1 MSPVGLAL
9 ALAIGISL
17 GFFGGGG
24 SILTVPLFVY
34 AFGLDP
40 KDAIAS
46 SLVVVAIASSI
57 GAVQHARVGNVR
69 VREGLLFGL
78 SGMIGAFLGGRVS
91 AFIDGGM
98 LLLLFASMMTVT
110 ALAMWR
116 GRRGP
121 APEQAEPQDGVDLAA
136 AGRLAAQ
143 GLVVGSFT
151 GLIGA
156 GGGFLIVPALALWAR
171 LPMPAAIGTS
181 LTIIVMQ
188 CLAGFAGHVGSA
200 HIDPVLVGSV
210 TLIAVVGTVGGAMLA
225 RATDPA
231 RLRRAFAGFVLAM
244 AGFILVR
251 EGTLV
256 VQTAGEALPRTI
268 PQLVFV
274 AVMLAVGLW
283 TGRASRRA
291 EQAVW
296 DLDFE
301 QGEGI

>member
-9 ALAIGISL
+9 ALAIGVSL

-34 AFGLDP
+34 AFGLEP

-46 SLVVVAIASSI
+46 SLLVVAIASTI
-57 GAVQHARVGNVR
+57 GAVQHARAGNVR
-69 VREGLLFGL
+69 VREGLVFGMA
-78 SGMIGAFLGGRVS
+78 GMVGAFLGGRVS
-91 AFIDGGM
+91 AFIDGGV
-98 LLLLFASMMTVT
+98 LLLLFASMMTIT

-116 GRRGP
+116 GRRAAPP
-121 APEQAEPQDGVDLAA
+121 APDEPHDGVDLAA
-136 AGRLAAQ
+136 SGRLAAQ

-188 CLAGFAGHVGSA
+188 SLAGFAGHVGHA
-200 HIDPVLVGSV
+200 HIDTVLVGSV
-210 TLIAVVGTVGGAMLA
+210 SAIAVAGTLVGATLA
-225 RATDPA
+225 KGTDPA

-244 AGFILVR
+244 AAFILVR

-256 VQTAGEALPRTI
+256 AQTAGEALPRTM
-268 PQLVFV
+268 PQLVFA
-274 AVMLAVGLW
+274 AVMMAVGLW
-283 TGRASRRA
+283 TGRVTRRA

-296 DLDFE
+296 DLEFE

>member
-9 ALAIGISL
+9 ALAIGVSL

-34 AFGLDP
+34 VFQLEP

-46 SLVVVAIASSI
+46 SLLVVAIASMI
-57 GAVQHARVGNVR
+57 GAVQHARAGNVR
-69 VREGLLFGL
+69 LREGLVFGMA
-78 SGMIGAFLGGRVS
+78 GMAGAYLGGRVS
-91 AFIDGGM
+91 ALIDGGV
-98 LLLLFASMMTVT
+98 LLLMFATMMTVT

-116 GRRGP
+116 GRRA
-121 APEQAEPQDGVDLAA
+121 APPSREEAGGEIDLAA
-136 AGRLAAQ
+136 SGRLAAQ

-188 CLAGFAGHVGSA
+188 SLAGFAGHAGHA
-200 HIDPVLVGSV
+200 TIDVALVGSV
-210 TLIAVVGTVGGAMLA
+210 TAIAVAGTVVGALVA
-225 RATDPA
+225 KATDPA
-231 RLRRAFAGFVLAM
+231 RLRRAFAGFVLTM
-244 AGFILVR
+244 AAFILVR

-256 VQTAGEALPRTI
+256 AQTAGEALPQTI
-268 PQLVFV
+268 PQLVFA
-274 AVMLAVGLW
+274 AVMLGIGLW
-283 TGRASRRA
+283 TGRVSRRA

>member
-1 MSPVGLAL
+1 
-9 ALAIGISL
+9 
-17 GFFGGGG
+17 
-24 SILTVPLFVY
+24 VY
-34 AFGLDP
+34 VFGLDP

-46 SLVVVAIASSI
+46 SLLVVAVASTI
-57 GAVQHARVGNVR
+57 GAAQHARAGNVR
-69 VREGLLFGL
+69 LREGLVFGMA
-78 SGMIGAFLGGRVS
+78 GMIGAFLGGRVS
-91 AFIDGGM
+91 AFIDGGV

-116 GRRGP
+116 GRRAVGQQP
-121 APEQAEPQDGVDLAA
+121 GEPDVGVDLAA
-136 AGRLAAQ
+136 SGRLAAQ
-143 GLVVGSFT
+143 GVVVGSFT

-188 CLAGFAGHVGSA
+188 SLAGFAGHVGNA
-200 HIDPVLVGSV
+200 TIDPKLVGAVSV
-210 TLIAVVGTVGGAMLA
+210 IAVGGTVIGALIAK
-225 RATDPA
+225 ATDPA

-256 VQTAGEALPRTI
+256 VQTAGQALPQTI
-268 PQLVFV
+268 PQLVF
-274 AVMLAVGLW
+274 ATVMLGVGLW
-283 TGRASRRA
+283 TGRATRRA

>member
-46 SLVVVAIASSI
+46 SLVVVAIASSV
-57 GAVQHARVGNVR
+57 GALQHARAGNVR
-69 VREGLLFGL
+69 VREGLIFGVA
-78 SGMIGAFLGGRVS
+78 GMLGAYLGGRVS
-91 AFIDGGM
+91 AFIDGGV

-116 GRRGP
+116 GRRGQP
-121 APEQAEPQDGVDLAA
+121 PRPGEAAADVDLAA
-136 AGRLAAQ
+136 TGRLAAQ

-188 CLAGFAGHVGSA
+188 SLAGFAGHVGHA
-200 HIDPVLVGSV
+200 QIDPRLVGAV
-210 TLIAVVGTVGGAMLA
+210 AGIAVAGTLGGALLA
-225 RATDPA
+225 RGTDPA
-231 RLRRAFAGFVLAM
+231 RLRRAFATFVLAM
-244 AGFILVR
+244 AAFILVR

-256 VQTAGEALPRTI
+256 VQTAGEALPRTG

-274 AVMLAVGLW
+274 AIMLAVGLW
-283 TGRASRRA
+283 TGRATRRA

>member
-9 ALAIGISL
+9 ALAIGVSL

-34 AFGLDP
+34 VFGLEP

-46 SLVVVAIASSI
+46 SLLVVAIASMI
-57 GAVQHARVGNVR
+57 GAAQHARAGNVR
-69 VREGLLFGL
+69 MREGLVFGMA
-78 SGMIGAFLGGRVS
+78 GMVGAFLGGRVS
-91 AFIDGGM
+91 AFIDGGV

-116 GRRGP
+116 GRRA
-121 APEQAEPQDGVDLAA
+121 APPGAAEPHDGVDLASS
-136 AGRLAAQ
+136 GRLAAQ

-188 CLAGFAGHVGSA
+188 SFAGFAGHAGHANVDVA
-200 HIDPVLVGSV
+200 LVGSV
-210 TLIAVVGTVGGAMLA
+210 TAIAIVGTVVGAMIA

-244 AGFILVR
+244 AVFILVR

-256 VQTAGEALPRTI
+256 VQTAGEALPQTV
-268 PQLVFV
+268 PQLVF
-274 AVMLAVGLW
+274 ATIMLGLGLF
-283 TGRASRRA
+283 TGRSTRRA

>member
-1 MSPVGLAL
+1 MSPVGLVL
-9 ALAIGISL
+9 ALAIGVSL

-34 AFGLDP
+34 AFGLEP

-46 SLVVVAIASSI
+46 SLLVVAIASMI
-57 GAVQHARVGNVR
+57 GAVQHARAGNVR
-69 VREGLLFGL
+69 VREGLVFGMA
-78 SGMIGAFLGGRVS
+78 GMVGAFLGGRVS
-91 AFIDGGM
+91 ALIDGGV
-98 LLLLFASMMTVT
+98 LLLIFASMMTIT

-116 GRRGP
+116 GRRAP
-121 APEQAEPQDGVDLAA
+121 APREDEPHDGVDLAA
-136 AGRLAAQ
+136 SGRLALQ

-188 CLAGFAGHVGSA
+188 SLAGFAGHAGHA
-200 HIDPVLVGSV
+200 TIDTRLVAAV
-210 TLIAVVGTVGGAMLA
+210 TVIAVGGTVIGAMVA
-225 RATDPA
+225 KATDPA

-256 VQTAGEALPRTI
+256 AQTAGEALPQTV
-268 PQLVFV
+268 PQLVF
-274 AVMLAVGLW
+274 AAGMLAVGLW
-283 TGRASRRA
+283 TGRATRSA